1 MACFW
6 ETFVKKINRFQVSRI
21 RDVVTFR
28 PFKNKDVVTVYTCV
42 SCDHQIFTYG
52 KWFYHASHVSLAL
65 HFFFKYVS
73 DFKWISYNIDSITG
87 QSATSNEPQ
96 PTQKKT
102 DSESS
107 LTTNVLFSTTAFLYC
122 EINYLK
128 FYLNDSLFSEPVTQR
143 L

>member
-96 PTQKKT
+96 PTQKKNRQWIFANNQRPF
-102 DSESS
+102 
-107 LTTNVLFSTTAFLYC
+107 LNYCFFILWNQLFKVLS
-122 EINYLK
+122 K
-128 FYLNDSLFSEPVTQR
+128 W
-143 L
+143 